1 MKKLLFLYNTHAGK
15 GLLKSRLAAVQD
27 ALAAAG
33 WDVTIHPTQGAGDA
47 TAVAAARAGEFDRI
61 VCSGGDGTLHEVV
74 AGLMGLENRPE
85 VGYIP
90 AGTTNDFAKNLSLPR
105 GMEAMARVAA
115 AGVPRPVDIG
125 SFNDRYFIYV
135 AAFGAFTDVAYST
148 PQPVKNIF
156 GHLAYVLEG
165 ATRLGSI
172 QAYPLTVEHDGGVE
186 EGGFCYGMV
195 SNTVSV
201 GGFKGMPAEPVRL
214 DDGLFE
220 VVLVRQ
226 PQNPLQLQA
235 VIKALLTMSP
245 DEGGLVTSFRT
256 SRLRVACGQE
266 LPWTLDGEFGGAPA
280 VAEIVNRQKA
290 VNGID
295 TSNVVLDFIDLVG
308 VVELIGSEL
317 QTEVEEVL
325 LQLTELC
332 RQLLSRQFSD
342 LRCLHHAS
350 PPFFSRATNLVLQGS
365 LWLAK
370 FLGFISA
377 AGNGC

>member
-195 SNTVSV
+195 SNTTSV
-201 GGFKGMPAEPVRL
+201 GRFQNFPPGHPDLSDGLLEVTLISPVR
-214 DDGLFE
+214 DAKDMEEFS
-220 VVLVRQ
+220 R
-226 PQNPLQLQA
+226 
-235 VIKALLTMSP
+235 ALLKTDPSSLSSMLTTFSTP
-245 DEGGLVTSFRT
+245 KVTITAADEL
-256 SRLRVACGQE
+256 L
-266 LPWTLDGEFGGAPA
+266 WTLDGEAGGAHT
-280 VAEIVNRQKA
+280 VAEIE
-290 VNGID
+290 
-295 TSNVVLDFIDLVG
+295 VVPGAYTI
-308 VVELIGSEL
+308 
-317 QTEVEEVL
+317 
-325 LQLTELC
+325 
-332 RQLLSRQFSD
+332 
-342 LRCLHHAS
+342 LH
-350 PPFFSRATNLVLQGS
+350 G
-365 LWLAK
+365 K
-370 FLGFISA
+370 
-377 AGNGC
+377 